1 MSNTYDTHPHDHA
14 PADDGG
20 FGAPPPGVAAGPSL
34 DLLPEH
40 RNEPTAADLAAE
52 RAKHERRA
60 RREAE
65 ERARI
70 QAELHES
77 FARDLEA
84 ATKSM
89 LHEARTNIATACFIE
104 RLKNR
109 TPNQPAAETRKV
121 AAAEAIKDAD
131 ALLEALG
138 VGREPA

>member
-20 FGAPPPGVAAGPSL
+20 FGTPPPGVAAGPTAL
-34 DLLPEH
+34 TLG
-40 RNEPTAADLAAE
+40 NEPTAADLAAE

-70 QAELHES
+70 QAELHEN

-138 VGREPA
+138 VGPA